1 MTLKMKTVNESDY
14 KNLLIQKKAVIDVRT
29 VLEFKQGSF
38 PGALNL
44 PILIDEERD
53 IIGKT
58 YKQKGNEAAVQL
70 GHQIVSGE
78 NKEQK
83 IRAWLQAIEACPD
96 IRVTCFRGGL
106 RSQISQRW
114 MAEAGYDIPRF
125 ENGYKH
131 YRQWSI
137 EQLVDF
143 SSQHQFRIVSGTTGS
158 GKTKLLKKIRGFY
171 PVVDLEGL
179 ANHKGSAFGK
189 EMTEQPSQADF
200 ENRLLQEILIQQ
212 SQFDKNILFEDE
224 SRMIGS
230 RHLTESFFQKLRLSP
245 LILMTTSLEE
255 RIENIFFDY
264 VTNTNI
270 VLGTK
275 EEAVA
280 QFQKYKNNT
289 VQITKRLGGLRASEV
304 IADIEKSEK
313 DYFEN
318 NQLQSSKSWIEKLLV
333 WYYDPLYTSS
343 LANRNPVI
351 EFQGS
356 ESEIINYLRS

>member
-1 MTLKMKTVNESDY
+1 MKVIQDSEY
-14 KNLLIQKKAVIDVRT
+14 KKLLIQRNPVIDVRAQI
-29 VLEFKQGSF
+29 EFNQGSF
-38 PGALNL
+38 PGAINR
-44 PILIDEERD
+44 PILDDIERD
-53 IIGKT
+53 LIGKV
-58 YKQKGNEAAVQL
+58 YKQKGNAAAVQL
-70 GHQIVSGE
+70 GYELVSGDNKTQKVQSWVKAIQE
-78 NKEQK
+78 NPN
-83 IRAWLQAIEACPD
+83 AI
-96 IRVTCFRGGL
+96 VTCFRGGQ
-106 RSQISQRW
+106 RSQISQKW
-114 MAEAGYDIPRF
+114 MSDAGYEIPRF
-125 ENGYKH
+125 EKGYKH

-137 EQLVDF
+137 EQLVEF
-143 SSQHQFRIVSGTTGS
+143 STNHQFRIVSGTTGS
-158 GKTKLLKKIRGFY
+158 GKTKLLKKNRGQY

-189 EMTEQPSQADF
+189 EMTGQPSQADF
-200 ENRLLQEILIQQ
+200 ENRLLQDILIQQ
-212 SQFDKNILFEDE
+212 SQFEKNILFEDE

-230 RHLTESFFQKLRLSP
+230 RHLTETFFKKLRLSP
-245 LILMTTSLEE
+245 LILMTTPLEE

-270 VLGTK
+270 VLGNK

-313 DYFEN
+313 DFLEN
-318 NQLQSSKSWIEKLLV
+318 NQLQLNKSWIEKLLV

-343 LANRNPVI
+343 LVNRNPMI